1 MSDVLRKKIK
11 FATGVPPSIL
21 QLSAFWSSLEDAVS
35 AWATASLGE
44 PMEAGI
50 LSKMSVTGASAKEA
64 LGDGVPFVL
73 AAPDGGEMGAVV
85 FGQSFVSRYA
95 ALRLDENPDDIK
107 SVSELLLRLV
117 SERCAKSLWGEVM
130 TRVLGATETGPLK
143 VMQELDPDDRYL
155 LSILTFG
162 EGEQE
167 VSVRVLIQS
176 SAIAGYAKEQ
186 ANNLSV
192 SKAAQF
198 ANTPGGLRASIRT
211 SQVTVDAILD
221 TFELSIAE
229 CAKLTVGQVLPLEN
243 AELNQLTI
251 STETFE
257 GRSSVTTGALGVWKT
272 QRAVKVTSPVP
283 ASFARELGIQ
293 DHIASTAQPRGDIS

>member
-21 QLSAFWSSLEDAVS
+21 RLSAFWSGLEAAVS
-35 AWATASLGE
+35 KWATASLGE

-50 LSKMSVTGASAKEA
+50 LSKMIVTGESAKEA

-73 AAPDGGEMGAVV
+73 SSPDGAGVGAIV

-95 ALRLDENPDDIK
+95 AIRLDENPDDIK

-117 SERCAKSLWGEVM
+117 SERCAKSLWGGIM
-130 TRVLGATETGPLK
+130 TRVLGAADTGAFK
-143 VMQELDPDDRYL
+143 VMQALDPDDRYL

-167 VSVRVLIQS
+167 VSVRVLIQ
-176 SAIAGYAKEQ
+176 ADVIAGYAKVQ

-198 ANTPGGLRASIRT
+198 ANTPGALRASIRT
-211 SQVTVDAILD
+211 SQITIDAILD
-221 TFELSIAE
+221 TFDLSIAE

-243 AELNQLTI
+243 AELNQLII

-257 GRSSVTTGALGVWKT
+257 GRSNVTTGALGVWKT

-283 ASFARELGIQ
+283 ASFARELGIP

>member
-21 QLSAFWSSLEDAVS
+21 RLSAFWSNLEAAVS
-35 AWATASLGE
+35 KWATTSLGE

-50 LSKMSVTGASAKEA
+50 LSKMIVTGESAKEA

-73 AAPDGGEMGAVV
+73 SSANGEGVGAVV
-85 FGQSFVSRYA
+85 FGQTFVSRYA
-95 ALRLDENPDDIK
+95 AIRLDENPDDIK

-117 SERCAKSLWGEVM
+117 SERCAKSLWGEIT
-130 TRVLGATETGPLK
+130 TRVLGGADAEGLK
-143 VMQELDPDDRYL
+143 VLQALDPEDRYL

-167 VSVRVLIQS
+167 VSVRVLIQ
-176 SAIAGYAKEQ
+176 ADVIASYAKAQ
-186 ANNLSV
+186 ANDLSM

-198 ANTPGGLRASIRT
+198 ANTPGALRDSIRT
-211 SQVTVDAILD
+211 SQITIEAILD
-221 TFELSIAE
+221 TFDLSIAE
-229 CAKLTVGQVLPLEN
+229 CANLTVGQVLPLEN

-251 STETFE
+251 STEMLE
-257 GRSSVTTGALGVWKT
+257 GRSSVTTGALGVWKA
-272 QRAVKVTSPVP
+272 QRAVKVTAPVP
-283 ASFARELGIQ
+283 ASFARELGIP
-293 DHIASTAQPRGDIS
+293 DHIASAAQPHGDIS